1 MNHLEQYE
9 EQHGVEAGLVY
20 AFTIS
25 QIELIKGMAL
35 LGSGKLNDEEYE
47 IVASK
52 LTNISSQQT
61 KWITSFMDLS
71 DEEIQHAMESAS
83 AFIEKVLSNEPIQ

>member
-1 MNHLEQYE
+1 MNHIEQYE